1 MMQTG
6 KNVLF
11 LILIQRI
18 VYFAAFAADK
28 ESLSRSAYFT
38 THENR
43 RLKGH
48 VVKRFASPSL
58 MSCSKL
64 CLTNSWCTST
74 NFKMSSKEDGKGTCE
89 LNKHDI
95 SVIYED
101 NEFHDQDDVKFMFPL
116 LIPNYFAVVLPFSSL
131 AHDQSHKSK
140 LNLLLCSFSYLIVC
154 SKRYWLN
161 LKYELTWVLKFS
173 NSYQVNVND
182 RS

>member
-18 VYFAAFAADK
+18 VYFAAFAPDK

-48 VVKRFASPSL
+48 LVKMSSSPSL
-58 MSCSKL
+58 MSCNKL

-74 NFKMSSKEDGKGTCE
+74 NFKKSSKEDGKGTCE

-101 NEFHDQDDVKFMFPL
+101 NEFHDQEDVTFSLLLEVSWWVLNKIILLVKFDNIVTRKIHVSFINSELFCGCFALQFLSSWSKPQEQFKSFIVFLFVLDSL
-116 LIPNYFAVVLPFSSL
+116 L
-131 AHDQSHKSK
+131 
-140 LNLLLCSFSYLIVC
+140 
-154 SKRYWLN
+154 
-161 LKYELTWVLKFS
+161 
-173 NSYQVNVND
+173 
-182 RS
+182 

>member
-28 ESLSRSAYFT
+28 EWVSRSAYFT

-48 VVKRFASPSL
+48 VVKRFESRSL
-58 MSCSKL
+58 MSCSQL
-64 CLTNSWCTST
+64 CLSNSWCTST
-74 NFKMSSKEDGKGTCE
+74 NFKMSSKKDDKGTCE

-95 SVIYED
+95 SVINED
-101 NEFHDQDDVKFMFPL
+101 KEFDDQEDVT
-116 LIPNYFAVVLPFSSL
+116 FA
-131 AHDQSHKSK
+131 
-140 LNLLLCSFSYLIVC
+140 LLLKVS
-154 SKRYWLN
+154 
-161 LKYELTWVLKFS
+161 
-173 NSYQVNVND
+173 
-182 RS
+182 

>member
-1 MMQTG
+1 MQTG

-38 THENR
+38 TYENR

-48 VVKRFASPSL
+48 VVKRFTSPSL

-101 NEFHDQDDVKFMFPL
+101 NEFHDQEDVTFSLLLEVSWWVLNKIISLVKFDNIVSRKIHVFFINSEL
-116 LIPNYFAVVLPFSSL
+116 FCGCFALQFFSSWL
-131 AHDQSHKSK
+131 EPQEQVKS
-140 LNLLLCSFSYLIVC
+140 F
-154 SKRYWLN
+154 
-161 LKYELTWVLKFS
+161 
-173 NSYQVNVND
+173 NVFLFVFD
-182 RS
+182 SML